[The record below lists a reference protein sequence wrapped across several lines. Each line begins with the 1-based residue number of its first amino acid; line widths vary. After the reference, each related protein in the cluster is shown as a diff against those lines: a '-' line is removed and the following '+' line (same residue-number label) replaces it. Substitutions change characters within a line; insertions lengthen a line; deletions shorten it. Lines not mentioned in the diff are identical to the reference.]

1 MSGVIQ
7 VERLQKRYGKQAVL
21 KDVSFSVQ
29 RGEIFA
35 LLGANGAGK
44 TTTLECVEGLR
55 PCDGGSISVRAKAGV
70 QLQSACLPEHIRAME
85 AVRLFSGW
93 KKASVDEEMLRVLGI
108 DEIARKQYRA
118 LSTGQK
124 RRLHLAL
131 ALLGGPEI
139 LFLDEPTAG
148 LDVEGR
154 AALHAL
160 IRDFRARGKTIVLAS
175 HDMAEVE
182 SLCDRIAILRAGSVA
197 FLGTVAE
204 LSTRLGKRYNISVK
218 TARGSMEIATDDI
231 EKALPALLERCRN
244 AGEAIVDIHVG
255 RGSLEEHFLQT
266 VRGENI

>member
-1 MSGVIQ
+1 
-7 VERLQKRYGKQAVL
+7 
-21 KDVSFSVQ
+21 
-29 RGEIFA
+29 
-35 LLGANGAGK
+35 
-44 TTTLECVEGLR
+44 
-55 PCDGGSISVRAKAGV
+55 
-70 QLQSACLPEHIRAME
+70 ME

-182 SLCDRIAILRAGSVA
+182 ILCDRIAILRAGSVA

-218 TARGSMEIATDDI
+218 TTRGSMEIATDDI

-266 VRGENI
+266 VRGGNI

>member
-266 VRGENI
+266 VRGGNI